1 MSRLRLQ
8 IDTNNTLTFF
18 IQWMNKSGDKN
29 FLIVLGG
36 HHGEQFKS
44 FYKNVS
50 DNALSLWVVW
60 IVVLITLT

>member
-1 MSRLRLQ
+1 MGK
-8 IDTNNTLTFF
+8 F
-18 IQWMNKSGDKN
+18 

-60 IVVLITLT
+60 IVVVITLS